1 MSDVLTLISR
11 ALMSS
16 VFIVYGYLKF
26 VDVSSITNLG
36 GTKRIMDLV
45 AGGAAAPN
53 WLGYLVAAFEL
64 VAGIA
69 ILVGFKTRWVAW
81 AVVIYLIIATYFG
94 HPFWALE
101 GAARGANQ
109 AHFYKNLGLMAAYL
123 MIIAAGAGRYSIDNR
138 TRGAERRDAGGV
150 TSTSFRNCRP

>member
-1 MSDVLTLISR
+1 MSDAITLISR

-16 VFIVYGYLKF
+16 VFIVYGYMKF
-26 VDVSSITNLG
+26 VDVASITGLG

-53 WLGYLVAAFEL
+53 WLGYLVAAVEL
-64 VAGIA
+64 FGGLA

-81 AVVIYLIIATYFG
+81 GLVVYLLIATFFG
-94 HPFWALE
+94 HPFWLLD

-109 AHFYKNLGLMAAYL
+109 IQFYKNLGLLAAYL
-123 MIIAAGAGRYSIDNR
+123 LIIVTGAGRYSVDSKINKI
-138 TRGAERRDAGGV
+138 
-150 TSTSFRNCRP
+150 

>member
-1 MSDVLTLISR
+1 MSDVLILASR
-11 ALMSS
+11 ALMSA

-45 AGGAAAPN
+45 AGGAPAPN

-64 VAGIA
+64 ICGIA
-69 ILVGFKTRWVAW
+69 ILFGFRTRWVAW
-81 AVVIYLIIATYFG
+81 GLVIYLVIATYFG
-94 HPFWALE
+94 HPFWAFE

-109 AHFYKNLGLMAAYL
+109 AHFYKNLGLIAAYL
-123 MIIAAGAGRYSIDNR
+123 MIIATGAGRYSIDGR
-138 TRGAERRDAGGV
+138 
-150 TSTSFRNCRP
+150 SRNA